1 MQNKQIMSEEQYP
14 IDIGR
19 STAISLVTEH
29 IARDKRQRSPLIVTD
44 REVGGYYLE
53 AFQKA
58 FAERE
63 IPTAHVIVDGNPSSK
78 TMEMLTNVYERLS
91 DLNGSCIVA
100 LGGGGV
106 LDIAMF
112 AASTYGSGSEIILVP
127 TTLLA
132 MLESVNA
139 SHAMLH
145 FQSQKDLIRVPTK
158 KPSYAVIDVSY
169 LKTLPRRYFANGI
182 AQIIRYGL
190 IDNSGLLHTLA
201 SAKDLTVL
209 IEEGLKVGSAVRKT
223 QPELLSFGSEI
234 ADAIE
239 CHFRFLKYTH
249 GEALALAL
257 LALCPSAALHRLYE
271 RLGLPVKLTEV
282 TKDALLKRISK
293 SLEKK
298 GQTVDLIRIG
308 PEKKP
313 VLQKVALEAAI
324 RYYDSALD
332 EICHKAGEL

>member
-1 MQNKQIMSEEQYP
+1 MQNKRIISEEQYP

-19 STAISLVTEH
+19 STAKSLVTEY
-29 IARDKRQRSPLIVTD
+29 IVRTKDLQCPLIVTD
-44 REVGGYYLE
+44 REVGGCHLE
-53 AFQKA
+53 EFQKA
-58 FAERE
+58 FEEHE
-63 IPTAHVIVDGNPSSK
+63 IPVSHVIVDGNPSSK
-78 TMEMLTNVYERLS
+78 TLDMLTQVYERIS
-91 DLNGSCIVA
+91 DLNCSCIIA

-112 AASTYGSGSEIILVP
+112 AASTYGNGKEIILVP

-132 MLESVNA
+132 MLESVSA
-139 SHAMLH
+139 THATLH

-158 KPSYAVIDVSY
+158 IPSYAVIDVSY
-169 LKTLPRRYFANGI
+169 LKTLPRRYLANGI

-190 IDNSGLLHTLA
+190 IDSPALIHTLA

-209 IEEGLKVGSAVRKT
+209 IEEGLRTGRAIRKT
-223 QPELLSFGSEI
+223 KPELLSFGRDI

-239 CHFRFLKYTH
+239 CHFRFMKYTH
-249 GEALALAL
+249 GEAMALSL

-271 RLGLPVKLTEV
+271 RLGLPVTLTEV
-282 TKDALLKRISK
+282 TKDALLKRITK
-293 SLEKK
+293 TLEKQ
-298 GQTVDLIRIG
+298 GRTVELIRIG

-313 VLQKVALEAAI
+313 VIQKVALEAAI

-332 EICHKAGEL
+332 EICHKAGE